1 MAGINYSKISKS
13 EIGGGRALLLLLLF
27 FIAVYNFINIG
38 YNAFVIV
45 CIIPCIFLAGYVFLK
60 YKMAL
65 FWTLFTINFF
75 LMFINRHTNLPIP
88 VSLINE
94 VLELM
99 LIGFALL
106 DVSRYRFGDTD
117 MILSSG
123 LYGYGMVPR
132 LFNRPEICVID
143 LVPEE

>member
-1 MAGINYSKISKS
+1 M
-13 EIGGGRALLLLLLF
+13 LLLLLF

-75 LMFINRHTNLPIP
+75 VMFITCQIP
-88 VSLINE
+88 VPVPTSMINE
-94 VLELM
+94 MFEIM
-99 LIGFALL
+99 LIGHELL
-106 DVSRYRFGDTD
+106 DV
-117 MILSSG
+117 
-123 LYGYGMVPR
+123 
-132 LFNRPEICVID
+132 
-143 LVPEE
+143 

>member
-1 MAGINYSKISKS
+1 MAGINYSKTSKS

-75 LMFINRHTNLPIP
+75 
-88 VSLINE
+88 
-94 VLELM
+94 
-99 LIGFALL
+99 
-106 DVSRYRFGDTD
+106 RYR
-117 MILSSG
+117 LHSSMRCWN
-123 LYGYGMVPR
+123 L
-132 LFNRPEICVID
+132 CS
-143 LVPEE
+143 